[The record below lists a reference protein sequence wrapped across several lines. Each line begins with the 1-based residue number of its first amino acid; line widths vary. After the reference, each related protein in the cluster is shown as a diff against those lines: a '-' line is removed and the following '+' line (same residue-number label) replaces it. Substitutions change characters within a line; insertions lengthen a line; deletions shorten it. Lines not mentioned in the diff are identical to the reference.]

1 MTEIAT
7 EDDLWKLFSKKPKDH
22 RKKGD
27 GFILWETLSQVLNAK
42 SFGDGTHAL
51 TLNCED
57 RFYRVVGSVN
67 LNEGLRTQAI
77 VRQRDLRKVGR
88 ALNSNAGETMVGY
101 LGTAEIQDR
110 VAPGK
115 DGGTAQRKS
124 GVQKT
129 AVGNRA
135 RRPSTPKK
143 RDSLDKIATS
153 YFALLTT
160 EPFEWRGKLYEPR
173 DVTVSPLILRGY
185 TCPAGCG
192 GCCNRFS
199 LDYIAPDTVP
209 EGHPLTK
216 GVVEFDGREI
226 EVWSDMQKDHNDHH
240 CRNLNKDNGRCE
252 IHGFQPFSC
261 DFELLRSIQYKDKSR
276 PNMLIQK
283 LYGRGHDMLR
293 VDGERGALCKMTP
306 VTDETIADVDRRL
319 ARLGTWMKHFGLNP
333 VRVEKIRA
341 ALPEIAQ
348 TGEAFLITE
357 SEEQARLE
365 GDA

>member
-7 EDDLWKLFSKKPKDH
+7 EDDLWKLFSKEPKNH

-27 GFILWETLSQVLNAK
+27 GFILWEALSQVLNAK
-42 SFGDGTHAL
+42 SFGDGKSLLEVNDENRIYLVASNHASA
-51 TLNCED
+51 
-57 RFYRVVGSVN
+57 V
-67 LNEGLRTQAI
+67 

-88 ALNSNAGETMVGY
+88 AFNSNAGATMVGY
-101 LGTAEIQDR
+101 LGIREVEDR
-110 VAPGK
+110 TAPGNDDEATRQK
-115 DGGTAQRKS
+115 P
-124 GVQKT
+124 GVQSVD
-129 AVGNRA
+129 VGNRA

-143 RDSLDKIATS
+143 RDSLDKIVTS

-160 EPFEWRGKLYEPR
+160 EPFEWRGKTYEPR
-173 DVTVSPLILRGY
+173 DVTVSPKILRGY

-216 GVVEFDGREI
+216 GVIEFDGRDVEI
-226 EVWSDMQKDHNDHH
+226 WSDMQNDHDDHH
-240 CRNLNKDNGRCE
+240 CRNLNKENGRCK

-283 LYGRGHDMLR
+283 VYGRGHDMLR
-293 VDGERGALCKMTP
+293 VDGERGALCEMTP
-306 VTDETIADVDRRL
+306 VTDESVADVDRRL
-319 ARLGTWMKHFGLNP
+319 ARLETWMKHFGLNP
-333 VRVEKIRA
+333 ARVGLIRA
-341 ALPEIAQ
+341 ALPEIAK
-348 TGEAFLITE
+348 TGKPFSIAEKEHLT
-357 SEEQARLE
+357 RL
-365 GDA
+365 